1 MLKPEPPKKFAIA
14 LFHGFQAL
22 DVFGP
27 IDALNLLSFSRPLEL
42 CILAETMDPVSTVPE
57 RLPADSPIPNLPAT
71 GVIGES
77 VVPSHTYKNAPED
90 IEVLLVPGGRGTRNL
105 PRTQH
110 VADFIKERFP
120 KLRYLLTICTGA
132 SIAARSGVLDGK
144 NATTNKM
151 AFDWVVAQGPN
162 VKWAR
167 RARWVREGNIW
178 TSSGLTAGIDMMY
191 AFIADQYGEEKA
203 DWIAAASEFTRNKDP
218 TDDPFNKE

>member
-1 MLKPEPPKKFAIA
+1 MLKTEPPKKFAIA

-27 IDALNLLSFSRPLEL
+27 IDALNLLSFSTPLEL
-42 CILAETMDPVSTVPE
+42 SILAETLDPVSTVPE
-57 RLPADSPIPNLPAT
+57 RLPDDSPIPNLPAV

-77 VVPSHTYKNAPED
+77 VVPSHTYKDAPED

-132 SIAARSGVLDGK
+132 SMAA
-144 NATTNKM
+144 TNKM
-151 AFDWVVAQGPN
+151 AFDWVRNLTKGVGVPTVHCVAN
-162 VKWAR
+162 VSFQH
-167 RARWVREGNIW
+167 RW
-178 TSSGLTAGIDMMY
+178 
-191 AFIADQYGEEKA
+191 
-203 DWIAAASEFTRNKDP
+203 
-218 TDDPFNKE
+218 

>member
-110 VADFIKERFP
+110 VADFLKERFP

-151 AFDWVVAQGPN
+151 AFDWVSQ
-162 VKWAR
+162 KAR
-167 RARWVREGNIW
+167 
-178 TSSGLTAGIDMMY
+178 GL
-191 AFIADQYGEEKA
+191 Q
-203 DWIAAASEFTRNKDP
+203 
-218 TDDPFNKE
+218 TDFLPVIMSR

>member
-1 MLKPEPPKKFAIA
+1 MLKTEPPKKFAIA

-27 IDALNLLSFSRPLEL
+27 IDALNLLSFSKPLEL
-42 CILAETMDPVSTVPE
+42 CILAETLDPVSTVPE
-57 RLPADSPIPNLPAT
+57 RLPDDSPIPNLPAT

-77 VVPSHTYKNAPED
+77 IVPSHTYKDAPED
-90 IEVLLVPGGRGTRNL
+90 IEVLMVPGGRGTRNL

-151 AFDWVVAQGPN
+151 AYDWVRNQSKGVKTPHRKCLANVSAQ
-162 VKWAR
+162 R
-167 RARWVREGNIW
+167 RWWLKAQM
-178 TSSGLTAGIDMMY
+178 SSGLPVHVGCGRATSGLPRD
-191 AFIADQYGEEKA
+191 
-203 DWIAAASEFTRNKDP
+203 
-218 TDDPFNKE
+218 